1 MLTSY
6 RREQKKGKRHPVR
19 AAFFPFPASPSPRV
33 AILTLLVR
41 CRLAGSSLAHR
52 AQEESMASFAVA
64 TIPSLAAPAAKKRSS
79 GGVTYLEGMNAYSGL
94 KGLNKVTM
102 LGLRKTADYSFA
114 KIVASLSP
122 AGKGRRGS
130 AFGAQMNAAVE
141 IFRIAAT
148 MNGLVLVG
156 VAVGF
161 VLLRVEAAVEESE

>member
-1 MLTSY
+1 
-6 RREQKKGKRHPVR
+6 
-19 AAFFPFPASPSPRV
+19 
-33 AILTLLVR
+33 
-41 CRLAGSSLAHR
+41 
-52 AQEESMASFAVA
+52 MASFAVA
-64 TIPSLAAPAAKKRSS
+64 TIPSLAAPAAKKRS
-79 GGVTYLEGMNAYSGL
+79 GGVTYVEGMNAYSGL

-102 LGLRKTADYSFA
+102 LGLRKNADYSFA

-122 AGKGRRGS
+122 AGKTGRGG
-130 AFGAQMNAAVE
+130 AFGAQMNAAAE